1 MMAGKFLFF
10 VLPLIAVA
18 VAPGF
23 SINATAQTPAKSK
36 KASASPVPL
45 ESLEKHF
52 QNAKTYF
59 ENKDYNRAASEI
71 RAGAGII
78 KQEAEK
84 SAAQGKETLTHE
96 VEQLDALADRVQKG
110 TVKSVNEISDSV
122 SRANSALA
130 EYFSSKASKSWS
142 QKAAAETGEYLKAAA
157 DYLEKAWQWSGRRAD
172 TAAETALRAARK
184 VGDKL
189 QAQTSSASEEV
200 TNALDNLK
208 AEILKLMP
216 ASSASAAQ
224 PLKMA
229 QTKKPES
236 TSLKEALTTG
246 ITKVAQSSIPAV
258 VAIEV
263 TEGKEVQN
271 PFLPFEGSPFWRKFF
286 SLPKKMPK
294 KFKEELMGLGTG
306 IIVDPEGHILTNN
319 HVVAGAA
326 TIKVLLSNGLEY
338 PATLV
343 GTDPKTDLG
352 VVKISTGKPL
362 PYLNFGNSDDVVV
375 GQWVVAI
382 GQPRGLGYSVTQGII
397 SAKHRTGI
405 IDPVDY
411 QDFLQTDAAI
421 NPGNS
426 GGPLLTLE
434 GLVIGVNS
442 AILTKSG
449 GFEGIGF
456 SIPSSMAVHIA
467 NELIEYGK
475 VERGWLGVSIEN
487 ITPEMAKSL
496 GLTSDKGAFIADV
509 MKGGPADLAGL
520 KKGDVVLEYKG
531 EKVTDE
537 SFLRNKVAATTI
549 GKEVRLVV
557 WRDKKE
563 MQFTVKIGNLEELTK
578 RLVAIVKQRLGVE
591 VAPVTSQEAEQ
602 YGLPSNQGVD
612 IQWVD
617 PKGPLGKASL
627 EVGDL
632 ILAIDQVPVSGV
644 DAFVN
649 MVSSL
654 PPHQKI
660 ALLARDHRTG
670 KTGYV
675 QVEID

>member
-1 MMAGKFLFF
+1 MKAGRYLFLGS
-10 VLPLIAVA
+10 LLIALA
-18 VAPGF
+18 VVPGLNVQ
-23 SINATAQTPAKSK
+23 SAAQSSSQSE
-36 KASASPVPL
+36 KASAPARSL
-45 ESLEKHF
+45 DALEKHF
-52 QNAKTYF
+52 QNAKNDF
-59 ENKDYNRAASEI
+59 ESKHYDKAASEL
-71 RAGAGII
+71 RAGANVI

-84 SAAQGKETLTHE
+84 AAGEEKKALTRE
-96 VEQLDALADRVQKG
+96 VEQLVALANQIEKG
-110 TVKSVNEISDSV
+110 TVQSVNEISDSV
-122 SRANSALA
+122 SRAYSALA
-130 EYFSSKASKSWS
+130 DYYSSKASESWS
-142 QKAAAETGEYLKAAA
+142 QKAVSETKTYLTEAA
-157 DYLEKAWQWSGRRAD
+157 DYFEKAWQWSGRQLDAAAD
-172 TAAETALRAARK
+172 SALRKARE
-184 VGDKL
+184 VRDKL
-189 QAQTSSASEEV
+189 EAQTSSASEEV
-200 TNALDNLK
+200 THASDTLK
-208 AEILKLMP
+208 AEISKLREG
-216 ASSASAAQ
+216 SSAIAPH
-224 PLKMA
+224 PLKMMPT
-229 QTKKPES
+229 QKPGS
-236 TSLKEALTTG
+236 TSSREDLTTA
-246 ITKVAQSSIPAV
+246 ITKVAESSIPAV

-286 SLPKKMPK
+286 RLPKKMPR
-294 KFKEELMGLGTG
+294 KFKEEMMGLGTG
-306 IIVDPEGHILTNN
+306 IILDPEGYILTNN

-326 TIKVLLSNGLEY
+326 TIKVLLSSGQEY

-352 VVKISTGKPL
+352 VVKISVGKPL

-375 GQWVVAI
+375 GEWVVAI
-382 GQPRGLGYSVTQGII
+382 GQPRGLEYSVTQGII

-405 IDPVDY
+405 IDPSDY
-411 QDFLQTDAAI
+411 QDFLQTDAPI

-442 AILTKSG
+442 AIATESG

-467 NELIEYGK
+467 NALIEHGK
-475 VERGWLGVSIEN
+475 VERGWLGVSIQN
-487 ITPEMAKSL
+487 ITPDMAKSL
-496 GLTSDKGAFIADV
+496 GLPNNKGVLIADV

-520 KKGDVVLEYKG
+520 KKGDVVLEYNG
-531 EKVTDE
+531 EKVTDS

-549 GKEVRLVV
+549 GKEAKLVV

-563 MQFTVKIGNLEELTK
+563 MQVTVKIGNLEELTQ

-591 VAPVTSQEAEQ
+591 VAPVTSQETAR
-602 YGLPSNQGVD
+602 YGLPSNEGVE

-617 PKGPLGKASL
+617 PKGPLGKAGF

-632 ILAIDQVPVSGV
+632 ILAIDRVPVHSV
-644 DAFVN
+644 DDFVN
-649 MVSSL
+649 TVGSL

-670 KTGYV
+670 NTGYV